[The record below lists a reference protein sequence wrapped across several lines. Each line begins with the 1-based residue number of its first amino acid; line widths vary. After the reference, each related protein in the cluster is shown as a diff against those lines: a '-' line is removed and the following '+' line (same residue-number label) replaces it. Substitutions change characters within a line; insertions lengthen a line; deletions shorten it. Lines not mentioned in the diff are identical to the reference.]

1 MKTTE
6 HLMHSARCG
15 VCHGDGPTSHTPD
28 GAALLAR
35 ALGWAEEH
43 GVTRCA
49 VCRRDLDAARAAAR
63 GQR

>member
-6 HLMHSARCG
+6 HLMHAARCG

-49 VCRRDLDAARAAAR
+49 ICRRDLAEIKRAER
-63 GQR
+63 VKR